1 MTYIR
6 IYSAYLAMLA
16 AIMLAFPKLIAI
28 GLILFLPLLVFG
40 LVKKQLQFTFSWI
53 NSLFVL
59 FYGLYAVYALFTRH
73 SDWAGTYLEN
83 KLSFVLF
90 PFLFSFIP
98 RQKIKWTWLAM
109 SFIAASLMLVCSGL
123 IHSYSCNALTNN
135 PACFFTT
142 SFSYIH
148 HPTYAAVFF
157 TVSIFLLWYLRQQK
171 NTFQATVIAIFGT
184 LIFVLGIGL
193 CMSFA
198 GLLYLLMASG
208 VGFLILVK
216 KRFGKRVFWTTLLLL
231 PLLLFVVVRYEP
243 HFRGEYLNAKQFASE
258 YAKDPKA
265 FIRAKKYPMSGSE
278 VRLVMWTA
286 AYQVA
291 KDYPLGVGTGNV
303 DEVLGTYLRRMDQK
317 ELAAQN
323 YNPHNQ
329 YFQTS
334 IEIGLFGLIVLIS
347 ILIVSFRIGLKNRNW
362 LLLVVV
368 GSLTF
373 NMLFESMLQRQS
385 GIVFFC
391 FAMCLLVFYQKMK
404 TQGDEDSRV
413 NLVNKA

>member
-16 AIMLAFPKLIAI
+16 ALIVAFPKLIAL
-28 GLILFLPLLVFG
+28 GLILFLPLLAVG
-40 LVKKQLQFTFSWI
+40 LMKKQLIFSFSGF
-53 NSLFVL
+53 NMLFVS
-59 FYGLYAVYALFTRH
+59 FYVLYALYVMFTRH

-90 PFLFSFIP
+90 PFLFSFLP
-98 RQKIKWTWLAM
+98 KSKVRWNWSAY
-109 SFIAASLMLVCSGL
+109 SFVASSIMLVFSGL

-157 TVSIFLLWYLRQQK
+157 TVAVFLLWYLRFQR
-171 NTFQATVIAIFGT
+171 NTFQATVVAILGT
-184 LIFVLGIGL
+184 LILVLGILL
-193 CMSFA
+193 CLSFA
-198 GLLYLLMASG
+198 GLLYFLLATG
-208 VGFLILVK
+208 IAFLILIN
-216 KRFGKRVFWTTLLLL
+216 KRFGKKVFMLTLVVL
-231 PLLLFVVVRYEP
+231 PVLLFLVIRYEP
-243 HFRGEYLNAKQFASE
+243 HLRGEYLNAKQFAVE
-258 YAKDPKA
+258 YAHDPEA
-265 FIRAKKYPMSGSE
+265 FIRTKKYPMSGSE

-286 AYQVA
+286 AYQAA
-291 KDYPLGVGTGNV
+291 KDFPLGVGTGNV

-334 IEIGLFGLIVLIS
+334 IEIGVLGLINLLLI
-347 ILIVSFRIGLKNRNW
+347 LGVALRFGWKHRNW
-362 LLLVVV
+362 LLLLIV

-385 GIVFFC
+385 GIVFYT
-391 FAMCLLVFYQKMK
+391 FAICLLVFYQKMK
-404 TQGDEDSRV
+404 SQRDEDTRV
-413 NLVNKA
+413 NL